1 MIVSEEKLYLN
12 DEEILSES
20 FLFFFGGFD
29 TSSNT
34 STFALFELSKH
45 PELQEKLR
53 TDILEVLE
61 KHNGKLTY
69 ESLSEMTYLD
79 KVVKG

>member
-1 MIVSEEKLYLN
+1 MIILEEKLYLN

-20 FLFFFGGFD
+20 LLFFFGGFD

-34 STFALFELSKH
+34 STFTLFELAQH

-53 TDILEVLE
+53 TEILEVLE

-79 KVVKG
+79 KVIKG